1 MPNAVVSGAQT
12 LVEVLQRQAECY
24 GDKIAFR
31 FSYNGDGENTSSL
44 SYRALDV
51 RSRAIAA
58 KLQQQGAEGQRVL
71 VFCRPGLEGIVGYF
85 GCLYAGAIPVPV
97 HERLAPRLSSVV
109 PNAQA
114 RFALAAPQMPTTI
127 KAAVDTLIGWI
138 DGQPLG
144 WCGTDVA
151 VADAQAWVPPDVDAA
166 SVALLQFTSGSTHAP
181 KGVMVTHGNLLD
193 NLAAIHRAWP
203 GDDQEV
209 AVYWLPPHHDMG
221 LIGAVL
227 EMVYLGCTTELMSP
241 TAFIKRP
248 MAWLEAISRCGGTF
262 TTAPNF
268 AYQLCVQRSTP
279 EERAGLDL
287 SRLSTVMNGAEPVQ
301 AATMQAFAE
310 VFAPVGFRREAF
322 MPVYGLAEA
331 TLLVSGGSAAPVP
344 VVCHLDRGGLQE
356 DRVVDADPQDPGAVA
371 LVSCGVPRQEIS
383 IVDPETRRRC
393 EPDRVGEIWI
403 AGPSVGQGYWG
414 LPEETEEIFCAF
426 VAETGEGPFLR
437 TGDLGFVREG
447 ELFVAGRCKD
457 LVVID
462 GHHYYPHDIELTVQ
476 GCRPDFRSGRGAVFS
491 VAAEGG
497 GVEQLVMVQ
506 EIDGGISEG
515 EFRESVEAIQ
525 SLLTT
530 HHGIRADS
538 VILVAP
544 MSIPTTSSGKIQRGA
559 CRDRFLERALP
570 SVAEWHAPL
579 RTPPARMPAESIRSQ
594 LTRSPRLGR
603 ER

>member
-1 MPNAVVSGAQT
+1 MSGAHT
-12 LVEVLQRQAECY
+12 LVEVLQRQAECQ
-24 GDKIAFR
+24 GDKVAFR
-31 FSYNGDGENTSSL
+31 FSCNGDGENTSQL
-44 SYRALDV
+44 SYHELDLRA
-51 RSRAIAA
+51 RAIAA
-58 KLQQQGAEGQRVL
+58 NLQRRGAAGQRVL

-114 RFALAAPQMPTTI
+114 RFALAAPAMPTTI

-138 DGQPLG
+138 DGQPLV

-151 VADAQAWVPPDVDAA
+151 VADAQGWVRPAVDAA

-181 KGVMVTHGNLLD
+181 KGVLVTHGNLLH

-203 GDDQEV
+203 GDDQEI

-227 EMVYLGCTTELMSP
+227 EMIYLGCTTELMSP

-248 MAWLEAISRCGGTF
+248 MAWLEAISRCRGTF

-279 EERAGLDL
+279 DERAALDL
-287 SRLSTVMNGAEPVQ
+287 SSLSTVMNGAEPVQ

-310 VFAPVGFRREAF
+310 AFAPAGFRREAF

-331 TLLVSGGSAAPVP
+331 TLLVSGGSDAPEP
-344 VVCHLDRGGLQE
+344 VVCHLDRVGLQQ
-356 DRVVDADPQDPGAVA
+356 DRVAEADPADPGAVT
-371 LVSCGVPRQEIS
+371 LVSCGVPRQEVS

-403 AGPSVGQGYWG
+403 AGASVGQGYWG
-414 LPEETEEIFCAF
+414 LSEETEEIFRAF
-426 VAETGEGPFLR
+426 VTETGEGPFLR
-437 TGDLGFVREG
+437 TGDLGFVRDG
-447 ELFVAGRCKD
+447 ELFVVGRCKD
-457 LVVID
+457 LIVID

-476 GCRPDFRSGRGAVFS
+476 GCRPEFRSGRGAAFS
-491 VAAEGG
+491 LTAESDGA
-497 GVEQLVMVQ
+497 EQFVLIQ
-506 EIDGGISEG
+506 EIDVAIDEA
-515 EFRESVEAIQ
+515 ELCATVEAVQ
-525 SLLTT
+525 AALVS
-530 HHGIRADS
+530 HHGIQVDS
-538 VILVAP
+538 LILVEP
-544 MSIPTTSSGKIQRGA
+544 RSIPLTSSGKIQRGA
-559 CRDRFLERALP
+559 CREQFRQRALQ

-579 RTPPARMPAESIRSQ
+579 RTASG
-594 LTRSPRLGR
+594 GR
-603 ER
+603 VVEITGDHVS

>member
-1 MPNAVVSGAQT
+1 MSGAHT
-12 LVEVLQRQAECY
+12 LVEVLQRQSECY
-24 GDKIAFR
+24 GDKVAFR
-31 FSYNGDGENTSSL
+31 FSYNGDGENTTQL
-44 SYRALDV
+44 SYRGLDL
-51 RSRAIAA
+51 RARAIAA
-58 KLQQQGAEGQRVL
+58 HLQHRAAAGQRVL

-85 GCLYAGAIPVPV
+85 GCLYAAAIPVPV

-114 RFALAAPQMPTTI
+114 RFALAAPQMPTKI

-151 VADAQAWVPPDVDAA
+151 VADAQAWVPPAVDAE

-181 KGVMVTHGNLLD
+181 KGVMVTHGNLLH

-203 GDDQEV
+203 GDDGEI

-227 EMVYLGCTTELMSP
+227 EMIYLGCTTELMSP

-268 AYQLCVQRSTP
+268 AYELCVQRSTP
-279 EERAGLDL
+279 DERAGLDL
-287 SRLSTVMNGAEPVQ
+287 SSLSTVMNGAEPVQ

-310 VFAPVGFRREAF
+310 AFAPAGFRRQAF

-331 TLLVSGGSAAPVP
+331 TLLVSGGSEAPEP
-344 VVCHLDRGGLQE
+344 VVCHLDRVGLQQ
-356 DRVVDADPQDPGAVA
+356 DRVADADPADPGAVT
-371 LVSCGVPRQEIS
+371 LVSCGVPRQEVS

-393 EPDRVGEIWI
+393 ESDRVGEIWI

-414 LPEETEEIFCAF
+414 LPEETEEIFRAF
-426 VAETGEGPFLR
+426 VTETGEGPFLR
-437 TGDLGFVREG
+437 TGDLGFVRGG
-447 ELFVAGRCKD
+447 ELFVVGRCKD
-457 LVVID
+457 LIVID

-476 GCRPDFRSGRGAVFS
+476 ACRPDFRSGRGAAFS
-491 VAAEGG
+491 MAAETG
-497 GVEQLVMVQ
+497 GVETLVVVQ
-506 EIDGGISEG
+506 EIDGGVDESD
-515 EFRESVEAIQ
+515 FRATVEAIQ
-525 SLLTT
+525 AALAT
-530 HHGIRADS
+530 HHGIQADS
-538 VILVAP
+538 VVLVEP
-544 MSIPTTSSGKIQRGA
+544 RTIPLTSSGKIRRGA
-559 CRDRFLERALP
+559 CRDQFGERGLQC
-570 SVAEWHAPL
+570 VAEWHAPL
-579 RTPPARMPAESIRSQ
+579 RSAPRGSVTGIVRDQLARQQQQP
-594 LTRSPRLGR
+594 
-603 ER
+603 